1 MFSAHIHL
9 VPLQLSSHAC
19 LQNHFPTEAVV
30 QQPPSRPPLLPWLS
44 VGASAQINVSYR
56 RNRRNTANNISDD
69 ALGNNSAIKK

>member
-1 MFSAHIHL
+1 MPVCKTIFQQKLLYSSPPVV
-9 VPLQLSSHAC
+9 VP
-19 LQNHFPTEAVV
+19 P
-30 QQPPSRPPLLPWLS
+30 LPWLS